1 MPAPHLPSSDEILAL
16 PTYTPSHPLVVLV
29 SACLLGVPCGVDA
42 TSYGAPFPA
51 TDRLFG
57 LPNVKTVAFCPEDS
71 AFGTP
76 RETPDIHGGTGLD
89 VLNGTARVVSDSG
102 KDWTEPM
109 IQAAEAMLAVAQ
121 RNEVRIAVLSDISAA
136 CGSQVIYRGAR
147 ANGIYQVGQ
156 GVCTALL
163 IQNGIKVVS
172 QRDLKGVITSA
183 CALRDV

>member
-1 MPAPHLPSSDEILAL
+1 
-16 PTYTPSHPLVVLV
+16 
-29 SACLLGVPCGVDA
+29 
-42 TSYGAPFPA
+42 
-51 TDRLFG
+51 

>member
-1 MPAPHLPSSDEILAL
+1 
-16 PTYTPSHPLVVLV
+16 
-29 SACLLGVPCGVDA
+29 
-42 TSYGAPFPA
+42 
-51 TDRLFG
+51 
-57 LPNVKTVAFCPEDS
+57 
-71 AFGTP
+71 
-76 RETPDIHGGTGLD
+76 
-89 VLNGTARVVSDSG
+89 
-102 KDWTEPM
+102 M